1 MGPQKRCPLCQN
13 PRTAHRN
20 ELKDGDL
27 PNKGRTYH
35 CCRCSAAKMNCKKFV
50 EHVQNHIMKKFACDT
65 CGKGFSAQLFLD
77 EHIYREHGEG
87 KNLTYR

>member
-50 EHVQNHIMKKFACDT
+50 EHVQNHIMKKFGCDT